1 MKLGVYTVYDKLT
14 KEFQNPFNMPND
26 SVFLREIVNVLK
38 DDKDN
43 EIKKNQKDKVAYRI
57 AWFDTES
64 GEYENAKKALL
75 DLNDVKIKK

>member
-57 AWFDTES
+57 A
-64 GEYENAKKALL
+64 
-75 DLNDVKIKK
+75 